1 MEDTLKI
8 LVVDDDEVDR
18 MAVRRALKAAGITA
32 ELAEA
37 ETCAMAI
44 EALASQSF
52 DCVFVD
58 YRLPDRDGLALIQ
71 DLRTTGQKIPL
82 IVLTGQGDEQLAVE
96 MMKAGASDYLPKS
109 RISPEGLARILRNAI
124 RLYRAELQADV
135 ANHQREQ
142 LARQREDFVSR
153 LTHDLRTPLV
163 AADRM
168 LKLFL
173 ERAFGDVSN
182 EMEEAIDIMIR
193 SNQNLLHMVNTLLEV
208 YRHDAGEKLMAFD
221 VCNVSS
227 ILQEVIQELTP
238 LAHDKGLN
246 LHVVDDLLSS
256 SEKAG
261 KVRGDCL
268 EIRRLF
274 INLIGNAIKF
284 TDTGSIT
291 VRLKEM
297 AALGEEQDYETPY
310 GETLQAAPPSWIV
323 IEVQDTGPGIQ
334 PGDQAT
340 LFERYRQGDHK
351 RSDSG
356 LGLYLAR
363 RIVEAH
369 DGTIGVNSEA
379 GRGSVFTVRF
389 PAKLP

>member
-18 MAVRRALKAAGITA
+18 MAVSRALKAAGMTMQ
-32 ELAEA
+32 LVEA

-44 EALASQSF
+44 EALARQSF

-58 YRLPDRDGLALIQ
+58 YRLPDRDGLALIR
-71 DLRTTGQKIPL
+71 DLRITGQKIPL

-124 RLYRAELQADV
+124 RIYQAELQAEV
-135 ANHQREQ
+135 ANRQREQ

-168 LKLFL
+168 LKLLL
-173 ERAFGDVSN
+173 EKAFGDVSA
-182 EMEEAIDIMIR
+182 EMGEAINVMVR
-193 SNQNLLHMVNTLLEV
+193 SNQNLLQMVNTLLEV
-208 YRHDAGEKLMAFD
+208 YRHDAGEKMMDFD
-221 VCNVSS
+221 VCNVSKV
-227 ILQEVIQELTP
+227 LQEVIQELTP
-238 LAHDKGLN
+238 LANDKGLN
-246 LHVVDDLLSS
+246 LHVIDELMTSS
-256 SEKAG
+256 KKPA
-261 KVRGDCL
+261 KVMGDCL

-274 INLIGNAIKF
+274 VNLIGNAIKF
-284 TDTGSIT
+284 TDTGSVT

-297 AALGEEQDYETPY
+297 AALGEEQDSPAGQPSQFT
-310 GETLQAAPPSWIV
+310 PPSWVV
-323 IEVQDTGPGIQ
+323 IEVQDTGPGIE
-334 PGDQAT
+334 PDDQLV
-340 LFERYRQGDHK
+340 LFERYRQGNHK
-351 RSDSG
+351 RSGNG

-369 DGTIGVNSEA
+369 DGTIEVDSKA
-379 GRGSVFTVRF
+379 GRGSVFRVKF
-389 PAKLP
+389 PTTLP

>member
-1 MEDTLKI
+1 MEDTLRI

-18 MAVRRALKAAGITA
+18 MAVHRALKAAGITV

-37 ETCAMAI
+37 ETCAMAT

-71 DLRTTGQKIPL
+71 DLRLTGQKIPL

-124 RLYRAELQADV
+124 RIYRAELQVDV
-135 ANHQREQ
+135 ANRQREQ

-173 ERAFGDVSN
+173 ERAFGDVPN

-208 YRHDAGEKLMAFD
+208 YRHDAGEKMMAFE

-227 ILQEVIQELTP
+227 VLQDVIQELTP
-238 LAHDKGLN
+238 LAHDKGLD

-261 KVRGDCL
+261 KVMGDCL

-274 INLIGNAIKF
+274 VNLIGNAIKF

-297 AALGEEQDYETPY
+297 AALGEEEDYETPH
-310 GETLQAAPPSWIV
+310 GEMLQAVPPSWIV
-323 IEVQDTGPGIQ
+323 IEVQDTGSGIQ
-334 PGDQAT
+334 PDDQVT
-340 LFERYRQGDHK
+340 LFERYRQGNHK
-351 RSDSG
+351 RSGSG

-379 GRGSVFTVRF
+379 GRGSLFTVRF
-389 PAKLP
+389 PAKS